1 MLAKVVLLK
10 LLIDSVVNIIR
21 DLIILLLLRVK
32 DTLQALE
39 LLDYILT
46 YQV

>member
-1 MLAKVVLLK
+1 MLTKVVLLK
-10 LLIDSVVNIIR
+10 LLTDSVVNTIR

-32 DTLQALE
+32 DALQALE

-46 YQV
+46 Y